1 MAQRRSLA
9 WTELRVG
16 ILVIASFALLALAIF
31 YISGKSGFFVPKYTI
46 TAYFQNANNL
56 RDGAEVSLEGVTI
69 GNVNTVTI
77 SKEPNPNKAVAA
89 TLRLQSEYRNII
101 RSDSKVT
108 ISTIGLLGDSKVDIS
123 RGTEAGMIVP
133 DGGTIQGTE
142 EGDIRKIVQGTND
155 FIANLQVL
163 SEDFKKIADRV
174 DKGEGTLG
182 QILTNTAIFDNFNE
196 TAAEAKTL
204 VHDARTGPGTMG
216 RLISDDALMNK
227 VMEISDRMDLVVKKV
242 ESGDGAAGKFV
253 NDPSLY
259 NRYDDLGAKL
269 QRITERLDRG
279 EGLLGK
285 LLSKDD
291 TMYDNLQ
298 SSVTKFN
305 KLLDSVQNGEGSA
318 GKFIRD
324 PSLFN
329 SFNETTSEIQKLIY
343 DFRQN
348 PKKFLTINFKLF

>member
-16 ILVIASFALLALAIF
+16 ILVIISFALLALAIF
-31 YISGKSGFFVPKYTI
+31 YVSGQSGLFVPKYKV

-69 GNVNTVTI
+69 GNVDSVNI
-77 SKEPNPNKAVAA
+77 SKQSDPNKAVEAG
-89 TLRLQSEYRNII
+89 LSLQSKYKNII
-101 RSDSKVT
+101 RTDSKVT
-108 ISTIGLLGDSKVDIS
+108 ISTIGLLGDSKVDIT
-123 RGTEAGMIVP
+123 RGTEAGMIIP
-133 DGGTIQGTE
+133 DGGYIQGTE

-174 DKGEGTLG
+174 EQGEGTLG
-182 QILTNTAIFDNFNE
+182 QFLSNTSVYDNANSAVKE
-196 TAAEAKTL
+196 MNTL

-216 RLISDDALMNK
+216 RLISDDALYGK
-227 VMEISDRMDLVVKKV
+227 VMQIGDKVDVLVAKV
-242 ESGDGAAGKFV
+242 ESGNGSAGKFV

-259 NRYDDLGAKL
+259 NRFDDLAAKF
-269 QRITERLDRG
+269 QGITDRIDRG
-279 EGLLGK
+279 EGTLGK

-291 TMYDNLQ
+291 ALYNDVRTGVDNLNLL
-298 SSVTKFN
+298 VT
-305 KLLDSVQNGEGSA
+305 SVQNGEGTA
-318 GKFIRD
+318 GKFVKD
-324 PSLFN
+324 PALYNSL
-329 SFNETTSEIQKLIY
+329 NETSSEIQKLIY

>member
-16 ILVIASFALLALAIF
+16 ILVITSFALLALAIF
-31 YISGKSGFFVPKYTI
+31 YVSGQSGFFVSKYTVV
-46 TAYFQNANNL
+46 AYFQNANNL

-69 GNVNTVTI
+69 GNVDRVEI
-77 SKEPNPNKAVAA
+77 SKEPDPNKAVAA
-89 TLRLQSEYRNII
+89 VMRLQAAYKNII

-108 ISTIGLLGDSKVDIS
+108 ISTIGLLGDSKVDIT
-123 RGTEAGMIVP
+123 RGTEAGTVIP
-133 DGGTIQGTE
+133 DGGYIQGTE

-174 DKGEGTLG
+174 DQGEGTLG
-182 QILTNTAIFDNFNE
+182 QFLTNTAVFDRTNDLVK
-196 TAAEAKTL
+196 EANTL

-216 RLISDDALMNK
+216 KLISDDALYTK
-227 VMEISDRMDLVVKKV
+227 VMEIGDRVDVLVKKV
-242 ESGDGAAGKFV
+242 ENGNGTVGRAI
-253 NDPSLY
+253 NDPTLY
-259 NRYDDLGAKL
+259 NRIDNLTAKV
-269 QRITERLDRG
+269 QSITDRIDRG
-279 EGLLGK
+279 EGTLGK
-285 LLSKDD
+285 LSKDD
-291 TMYDNLQ
+291 KLYTDLRDGI
-298 SSVTKFN
+298 TKFN
-305 KLLDSVQNGEGSA
+305 MLVDSVQNGEGTA

-324 PSLFN
+324 PALFN
-329 SFNETTSEIQKLIY
+329 SLNETTSEIQKLIY

>member
-31 YISGKSGFFVPKYTI
+31 YISGQSGFFVPKYTI

-69 GNVNTVTI
+69 GNVDSVEI
-77 SKEPNPNKAVAA
+77 SKEPDPNKAVQA
-89 TLRLQSEYRNII
+89 RLKLDSRFKNII
-101 RSDSKVT
+101 RTDSKVT

-123 RGTEAGMIVP
+123 RGSEAGMVIP
-133 DGGTIQGTE
+133 DGGYIQGTE

-163 SEDFKKIADRV
+163 SEDFKKVSDRV
-174 DKGEGTLG
+174 AQGEGTLG
-182 QILTNTAIFDNFNE
+182 QFLTNTSVYDNTN
-196 TAAEAKTL
+196 AVVKEANAL
-204 VHDARTGPGTMG
+204 VRDARTGPGTMG
-216 RLISDDALMNK
+216 RLISDDALYNK
-227 VMEISDRMDLVVKKV
+227 IMAIGDRVDVLVKKV
-242 ESGDGAAGKFV
+242 ESGDGTAGKFV
-253 NDPSLY
+253 NDPTLY
-259 NRYDDLGAKL
+259 NRIDNLTAKV
-269 QRITERLDRG
+269 QNITDRIDRG
-279 EGLLGK
+279 EGTLGK
-285 LLSKDD
+285 LLKDD
-291 TMYDNLQ
+291 ALYTDFRTG
-298 SSVTKFN
+298 VTKFN
-305 KLLDSVQNGEGSA
+305 ALVDSVQNGEGSA
-318 GKFIRD
+318 GKFIKD

-329 SFNETTSEIQKLIY
+329 SLNETTSEIQKLIY